1 MRTFQPNNTLPATG
15 GGFVEGPN
23 VRGTLEVIWSCFPNV
38 PGQFKETTG
47 TGFKSWLRELG
58 KLSYTAILKVARM
71 LYTIVLP
78 ECVLGKALS
87 GFMRARQQVAERK
100 ELIQNGDETAA
111 ESLQLQLKSRTATHT
126 MLADLGGFVVDFR
139 NLSVPTS
146 SDDDEKTVPV
156 RDEPENDR
164 QIREGKVIG
173 KQDIS
178 VSEGRRTAGEST
190 AHKIEFTS
198 QSPAKQNPPPSR
210 ETNSPNDEV
219 SKRIR
224 QDDILTQPKN
234 TETNDSESLRN
245 SANMEQDT
253 LILS

>member
-1 MRTFQPNNTLPATG
+1 MELLRHNSLVYLVDHRAKCTRAVQRDPRHRVQIMAS
-15 GGFVEGPN
+15 
-23 VRGTLEVIWSCFPNV
+23 RRKKAIV
-38 PGQFKETTG
+38 PGNNQ
-47 TGFKSWLRELG
+47 SDVD
-58 KLSYTAILKVARM
+58 AI
-71 LYTIVLP
+71 YTIVLP

-111 ESLQLQLKSRTATHT
+111 ESLQLQLKSWTATHT

-146 SDDDEKTVPV
+146 PDDDEKTVPV

-173 KQDIS
+173 QQDIS

-190 AHKIEFTS
+190 THNIEFTS
-198 QSPAKQNPPPSR
+198 QSGETESTTISR
-210 ETNSPNDEV
+210 NE
-219 SKRIR
+219 
-224 QDDILTQPKN
+224 
-234 TETNDSESLRN
+234 
-245 SANMEQDT
+245 
-253 LILS
+253 